1 MEKSKITDL
10 LVSTGAVEEGHFIL
24 PDGRHTDILVR
35 PLKALQFP
43 PYCRKIAF
51 EIVEHYLDMDVQL
64 VIAASVEAVLLAA
77 EVARQLEARIIF
89 PITTREHETA
99 VLHPDFSIHSGDRA
113 ILIDTILDDSPAN
126 MRSLG
131 RQMLKADAR
140 LIGIASLF
148 EVNAPSHLFNVRQIT
163 VRKLTA
169 RYWLQAECPIC
180 NANQFS

>member
-1 MEKSKITDL
+1 MEKNKITEL
-10 LVSTGAVEEGHFIL
+10 LFSTGAVAEGHFIL
-24 PDGRHTDILVR
+24 PDGRHTDTLLR

-64 VIAASVEAVLLAA
+64 VIAASSEAILFAA
-77 EVARQLEARIIF
+77 EIARQLEARIIF
-89 PITTREHETA
+89 AITPRGQETA
-99 VLHPDFSIHSGDRA
+99 ELHPDFSIHAGDRA
-113 ILIDTILDDSPAN
+113 IMVDTLLDHAPAN

-148 EVNAPSHLFNVRQIT
+148 EVGAPPHIFNVRQIT
-163 VRKLTA
+163 VRKIMP
-169 RYWLQAECPIC
+169 RYWYPEECSVCLAP
-180 NANQFS
+180 SS